1 MPWYTRPEFVDQAVG
16 LQQLDRLRAEGMIV
30 PEHLSPAEL
39 TTLGR
44 AVLGPPR
51 YWLDPEQVPPPLTAD
66 QRKALNDELAADH
79 LDPVGTMHRQVAE
92 LGCIG
97 CWIGGIHKPCT
108 RHQGQ
113 DPHQGEDHR
122 QSTADQR
129 QPAPEPLEPTTPEI
143 LRPEQAAGLEEGQA
157 GSAEREQQRK
167 PRVRNAKYGRSVSYL
182 APDEEDDPYSPFS

>member
-1 MPWYTRPEFVDQAVG
+1 MPWFMRPEYVDQIAG

-30 PEHLSPAEL
+30 PDTLSPAEL

-51 YWLDPEQVPPPLTAD
+51 YWLDPDQVPPPLTAD
-66 QRKALNDELAADH
+66 QRAAMREELATDH

-97 CWIGGIHKPCT
+97 CYIGGGTAHTPCT
-108 RHQGQ
+108 RHQG
-113 DPHQGEDHR
+113 DQGDQGDDHR
-122 QSTADQR
+122 QSTADQ
-129 QPAPEPLEPTTPEI
+129 PAPEPSSSITPNIE
-143 LRPEQAAGLEEGQA
+143 RPEQAAGLDEGLT
-157 GSAEREQQRK
+157 GSAEREQQRR

>member
-1 MPWYTRPEFVDQAVG
+1 MPWFTRPEYVDQIAG
-16 LQQLDRLRAEGMIV
+16 LEQLDRLRAEGMIV
-30 PEHLSPAEL
+30 PEHLTPAEL

-51 YWLDPEQVPPPLTAD
+51 YWLDPDQVPPPLTAD
-66 QRKALNDELAADH
+66 QRAAMREELATDH
-79 LDPVGTMHRQVAE
+79 LDPLGTMHRQVAE

-97 CWIGGIHKPCT
+97 CYIGGGTAHTPCT
-108 RHQGQ
+108 RHQGDQ
-113 DPHQGEDHR
+113 GDDPR

-129 QPAPEPLEPTTPEI
+129 QPAPEPLEPIRSQI
-143 LRPEQAAGLEEGQA
+143 LRPEQAAGLDEGLT